1 MNKRLIGSVALAVF
15 LAACSGKQVKEEPKA
30 AVEEKSPA
38 AATRPVAQPP
48 AAVTA
53 PVGDSSATATPMADS
68 SSSMNPLKDPNN
80 ILSKRTIFFDFDKDE
95 VKAEYRPLV
104 EAHAKYLVAH
114 PEARVMLQGNADDRG
129 SREYNLA
136 LGQRRAV
143 AVKKVMNVLGA
154 SDKQI
159 ETVSYGEEKGR
170 CSEQSEACWSQNR
183 RTDILYAGE

>member
-1 MNKRLIGSVALAVF
+1 MNKRLIGSIALAVL
-15 LAACSGKQVKEEPKA
+15 LAACSSKQVKEEPKA

-38 AATRPVAQPP
+38 AVTQP
-48 AAVTA
+48 AKSSSADTA
-53 PVGDSSATATPMADS
+53 PVTDSSATATAMTDA

-80 ILSKRTIFFDFDKDE
+80 ILSKRTVFFDFDKDE
-95 VKAEYRPLV
+95 VKAEFRPLV
-104 EAHAKYLVAH
+104 EAHAKYLVQH
-114 PEARVMLQGNADDRG
+114 PEARLVLQGSADDRG

-170 CSEQSEACWSQNR
+170 CSEQNEACWSQNR
-183 RTDILYAGE
+183 RTDIIYAGE